1 MDQKY
6 HKRVIIVTVNC
17 ALVVHPSETCAF
29 CTSLASRTPRNGEKI
44 SFKFATLQPVSRS
57 LGANGRPR
65 SLSQGGRQS
74 GDRRKS
80 PGYSRVRCCWHSGVH
95 IIHELLI
102 AGTGDGVRLRLRAP
116 LIRSPRAS
124 DHTPTTGSLVYRG
137 SLVVLFFLGLVIPVN
152 WCYL

>member
-74 GDRRKS
+74 GGRRKS
-80 PGYSRVRCCWHSGVH
+80 PGYSHVRCFLAFGYTAVH
-95 IIHELLI
+95 IIHELLREVHLGSQTLW
-102 AGTGDGVRLRLRAP
+102 AHLRVLILSKFISNLRT
-116 LIRSPRAS
+116 LRF
-124 DHTPTTGSLVYRG
+124 TT
-137 SLVVLFFLGLVIPVN
+137 F
-152 WCYL
+152 